1 MFYSAKID
9 KLKAQIRDT
18 DVPLCPNS
26 YEPLF
31 TFGLWPL
38 EGVGSWMCFFFSF
51 SPFFFIFLFERFVY
65 TI

>member
-1 MFYSAKID
+1 MERVLARALLLASGHLRFSMFYSAKID

-31 TFGLWPL
+31 TLCEF
-38 EGVGSWMCFFFSF
+38 
-51 SPFFFIFLFERFVY
+51 
-65 TI
+65 